1 MLVVA
6 RTAHVKTVA
15 ACPTAVSHA
24 PAPAVRA
31 PATRALQTYTLRP
44 PLPLQLLSHAL
55 RPPWPE
61 LRPYALRRTRSG
73 RTRSARSCSLSH
85 SCSGHGRMCSGPRCH
100 CGWFRMLSSR
110 CGQRPP
116 LPVRPLSYPLRLYAL
131 HPLSYLTR
139 SGRRCRCG
147 RSRIRST
154 VRAPAVRT
162 PAVRTLAVR
171 APNPLRPCA
180 LRLLMPLLSLS
191 LPLWPSGRM
200 RSSSTRGRTNNNKGG
215 DLHREG

>member
-1 MLVVA
+1 MTCDNTTCWLWPAPHTSRPCGFSRSCSGRA
-6 RTAHVKTVA
+6 RSGNTRAPNV
-15 ACPTAVSHA
+15 HA
-24 PAPAVRA
+24 PAPAATAVALARS
-31 PATRALQTYTLRP
+31 PATAAGALAVRP
-44 PLPLQLLSHAL
+44 YL
-55 RPPWPE
+55 W
-61 LRPYALRRTRSG
+61 PYALQRTRSG

-154 VRAPAVRT
+154 VRAPAVRA

-180 LRLLMPLLSLS
+180 LRPLMPLLSLS

-200 RSSSTRGRTNNNKGG
+200 LFVYRG
-215 DLHREG
+215 